1 MTCAWPNNK
10 GAHVKDDVVLV
21 YGGTGTQGSP
31 VVEQL
36 LAAGRS
42 VRVLTRDAGRAEHW
56 RSRGAEIVVADLG
69 APGTLAA
76 ANAGVTRVVLQL
88 PLQYDFD
95 LHETY
100 GRNAID
106 AAQAAGVD
114 LVVFNTSAQVI
125 DNTQVHA
132 YQARQVVI
140 DYLHASGV
148 ASVVFRPT
156 FYMEILLGPW
166 IRPAIV
172 NDGIVAFPL
181 PATFRCHGSVPRRRP
196 PMPSPPWIGPT

>member
-88 PLQYDFD
+88 PLQY
-95 LHETY
+95 TSTCTKPT
-100 GRNAID
+100 
-106 AAQAAGVD
+106 GVTPSTP
-114 LVVFNTSAQVI
+114 LRLPGSTWWCS
-125 DNTQVHA
+125 T
-132 YQARQVVI
+132 
-140 DYLHASGV
+140 
-148 ASVVFRPT
+148 
-156 FYMEILLGPW
+156 
-166 IRPAIV
+166 PA
-172 NDGIVAFPL
+172 L
-181 PATFRCHGSVPRRRP
+181 R
-196 PMPSPPWIGPT
+196 